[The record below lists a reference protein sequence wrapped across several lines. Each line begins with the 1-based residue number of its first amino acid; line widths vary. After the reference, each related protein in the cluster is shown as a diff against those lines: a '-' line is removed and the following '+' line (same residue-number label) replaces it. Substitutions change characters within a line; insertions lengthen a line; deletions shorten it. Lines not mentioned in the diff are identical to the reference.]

1 MKENPIVWFEI
12 YVADMPR
19 ARAFYE
25 AVLGQTLV
33 PLGPP
38 DDTDL
43 EMWSFAGDP
52 HRPGAGG
59 ALVRSA
65 DAAPAGGKMGDTLV
79 YFRCDDCAAE
89 AARVEGA
96 GGKLTRAKMPIG
108 PYGFIALAVD
118 TEGNPFGLHSMS

>member
-1 MKENPIVWFEI
+1 MDENPVVWFEI

-19 ARAFYE
+19 AKTFYE
-25 AVLGQTLV
+25 TVLGRTLA

-38 DDTDL
+38 DSL
-43 EMWSFAGDP
+43 EVEMWSFAGDP
-52 HRPGAGG
+52 QHPGAGG

-65 DAAPAGGKMGDTLV
+65 DAAPGGGKFGGTLV
-79 YFRCDDCAAE
+79 YFHCDDCAAE

-96 GGKLTRAKMPIG
+96 GGKLTGAKMPIG